1 MDGFF
6 SVLMPPTLYT
16 VAVYLVMGSVHTG
29 GDGVI
34 FAIRDFSGYQPAL
47 NGRYLPCLQWQHC
60 K

>member
-34 FAIRDFSGYQPAL
+34 FGISVGISL
-47 NGRYLPCLQWQHC
+47 L
-60 K
+60 